1 MTSFYQFEMPNHI
14 VYGADSLNEL
24 GEVAKKEGSKAL
36 VISDRIMEKIGNVE
50 KCTKLLQ
57 GEGVEVAYYLDCNT
71 EPTDI
76 FVDEALAICQEFKA
90 DVIVTIGGGSCIDT
104 AKAVSVVATNGGY
117 IGDYMGGKKIAEIA
131 PIPLIA
137 IPTTAGTGSEAT
149 DVTVIT
155 NTKEDI
161 KMMIKQH
168 AFLPKVAIVDPL
180 LTISAPN
187 HVTAATGIDALC
199 HAMES
204 YISKKAQPMTRIF
217 SKSAV
222 QGIIQNI
229 EQVYTNGDDI
239 AAREKLSIAAM
250 EAGVAFSNA
259 SVTLVHGMSRPIG
272 ALFHVPHGVSNA
284 MLLPAVLEFTK
295 NDALTELAELAE
307 LILEDTA
314 GKSESVLADEL
325 IETVKGL
332 CQRLAIPNMEGWGIN
347 KEEFYQAV
355 DKMATDAIASGS
367 PNNNPKVPTHEEI
380 VALYKVCFDYDFST
394 K

>member
-1 MTSFYQFEMPNHI
+1 MTVISKFEMPNHV
-14 VYGADSLNEL
+14 VYGADSLNQL
-24 GEVAKKEGSKAL
+24 GEITVKHGKKAL
-36 VISDRIMEKIGNVE
+36 IVSDRIMEKIGYVKKCVE
-50 KCTKLLQ
+50 LLEAQ
-57 GEGVEVAYYLDCNT
+57 GVATAFYLDANT
-71 EPTDI
+71 EPTDV
-76 FVDEALAICQEFKA
+76 FVDDALKICQEFEA

-117 IGDYMGGKKIAEIA
+117 VGDYMGGKKIAA
-131 PIPLIA
+131 VPPIPLIA

-155 NTKEDI
+155 NTKADI

-180 LTISAPN
+180 LTMSAPK

-217 SKSAV
+217 SKSAI
-222 QGIIQNI
+222 QSIIQNI
-229 EQVYTNGDDI
+229 KHVYDHGDDV
-239 AAREKLSIAAM
+239 AAREKLSIAAL

-259 SVTLVHGMSRPIG
+259 SVTLVHGMSRPVG

-284 MLLPAVLEFTK
+284 MLLPAVLEFSREAAK
-295 NDALTELAELAE
+295 EDLAELAR
-307 LILEDTA
+307 LILDNTA
-314 GKSESVLADEL
+314 EKTAEELTDEL
-325 IETVKGL
+325 IQTVKQL
-332 CQRLAIPNMEGWGIN
+332 CSDLEIPNMEGWGIDRT
-347 KEEFYQAV
+347 EFEAAV

-367 PNNNPKVPTHEEI
+367 PGNNPRVPTHAEI
-380 VALYKVCFDYDFST
+380 VELYKICYDYNFA

>member
-1 MTSFYQFEMPNHI
+1 
-14 VYGADSLNEL
+14 
-24 GEVAKKEGSKAL
+24 
-36 VISDRIMEKIGNVE
+36 
-50 KCTKLLQ
+50 
-57 GEGVEVAYYLDCNT
+57 
-71 EPTDI
+71 
-76 FVDEALAICQEFKA
+76 
-90 DVIVTIGGGSCIDT
+90 
-104 AKAVSVVATNGGY
+104 
-117 IGDYMGGKKIAEIA
+117 
-131 PIPLIA
+131 
-137 IPTTAGTGSEAT
+137 
-149 DVTVIT
+149 
-155 NTKEDI
+155 
-161 KMMIKQH
+161 
-168 AFLPKVAIVDPL
+168 
-180 LTISAPN
+180 
-187 HVTAATGIDALC
+187 
-199 HAMES
+199 
-204 YISKKAQPMTRIF
+204 RIF

-295 NDALTELAELAE
+295 EDALTELAELAE

-355 DKMATDAIASGS
+355 DKMATDAIASSS

>member
-1 MTSFYQFEMPNHI
+1 MSTINCFEMPMHVI
-14 VYGADSLNEL
+14 YGTDSLDQL
-24 GEVAKKEGSKAL
+24 GDLAKREGTRAL
-36 VISDRIMEKIGNVE
+36 IVSDRVMEKIGNVE
-50 KCTKLLQ
+50 KCASLLKKS
-57 GEGVEVAYYLDCNT
+57 GLDVDYYLDCNT

-76 FVDEALAICQEFKA
+76 FVDEALEICKKFEA
-90 DVIVTIGGGSCIDT
+90 DVIVTIGGGSCLDT
-104 AKAVSVVATNGGY
+104 AKAVSVVMTNDGY
-117 IGDYMGGKKIAEIA
+117 IGDYMGGKTIAKVA

-155 NTKEDI
+155 NTTNDV

-180 LTISAPN
+180 LTLSAPK
-187 HVTAATGIDALC
+187 HVTAATGVDALC

-204 YISKKAQPMTRIF
+204 FISKKAQSVTKTF

-222 QGIIQNI
+222 QAIIQNI
-229 EQVYTNGDDI
+229 EDVYEHGDDMK
-239 AAREKLSIAAM
+239 AREKLSIAAM
-250 EAGVAFSNA
+250 EAGFAFSNA

-284 MLLPAVLEFTK
+284 MLLPAVLEFTRE
-295 NDALTELAELAE
+295 DAEKDLAELAR
-307 LILEDTA
+307 LILTNVE
-314 GKSESVLADEL
+314 GKSDEMLTDEL
-325 IETVKGL
+325 IIRVKEL
-332 CQRLAIPNMEGWGIN
+332 CSNLEIPNMEGWGID
-347 KEEFYQAV
+347 KEEFYAAI

-367 PNNNPKVPTHEEI
+367 PANNPRVPTHEE
-380 VALYKVCFDYDFST
+380 VVELYKVCYDYNFST

>member
-1 MTSFYQFEMPNHI
+1 MSVLTFEMPNHVI
-14 VYGADSLNEL
+14 YGADSLNQL
-24 GEVAKKEGSKAL
+24 GEVTAQQGKKAL
-36 VISDRIMEKIGNVE
+36 IVSDRIMEKIGYVSRCVE
-50 KCTKLLQ
+50 LLTAA
-57 GEGVEVAYYLDCNT
+57 GVESAFYLDANT
-71 EPTDI
+71 EPTDV
-76 FVDEALAICQEFKA
+76 FVAEALAVCQEFQA

-117 IGDYMGGKKIAEIA
+117 IGDYMGGKTMAKVP

-155 NTKEDI
+155 NTTADV

-180 LTISAPN
+180 LTMSAPK

-217 SKSAV
+217 SKSAI
-222 QGIIQNI
+222 QSIIQSI
-229 EQVYTNGDDI
+229 KHVYHHGDDV
-239 AAREKLSIAAM
+239 AAREKLSIAAL

-259 SVTLVHGMSRPIG
+259 SVTLVHGMSRPVG

-284 MLLPAVLEFTK
+284 MLLPAVLEFSREAAME
-295 NDALTELAELAE
+295 DLAELATLVLPE
-307 LILEDTA
+307 TA
-314 GKSESVLADEL
+314 GKSQEVLTDEL
-325 IETVKGL
+325 IQTIKQL
-332 CQRLAIPNMEGWGIN
+332 CSDLEIPNMQGWGIDRS
-347 KEEFYQAV
+347 EFEAAI
-355 DKMATDAIASGS
+355 DKMATDALASGS
-367 PNNNPKVPTHEEI
+367 PGNNPRVPTHAEI
-380 VALYKVCFDYDFST
+380 VELYTICYDYNFSQ
-394 K
+394 

>member
-1 MTSFYQFEMPNHI
+1 MTNISTFEMPNHVI
-14 VYGADSLNEL
+14 YGADSLKQL
-24 GEVAKKEGSKAL
+24 GEITAKFGKKAL
-36 VISDRIMEKIGNVE
+36 IVSDRIMEKIGYVTQ
-50 KCTKLLQ
+50 CVTLLKGQ
-57 GEGVEVAYYLDCNT
+57 GIESVCYLDANT

-76 FVDEALAICQEFKA
+76 FVSDALKICQEFGA

-117 IGDYMGGKKIAEIA
+117 IGDYMGGKTSAKVP

-155 NTKEDI
+155 NTTADI

-180 LTISAPN
+180 LTMSAPK

-204 YISKKAQPMTRIF
+204 YISKKAQPMTQIF
-217 SKSAV
+217 SKSAI
-222 QGIIQNI
+222 QTIIQNI
-229 EQVYTNGDDI
+229 KHVYNHGDDV
-239 AAREKLSIAAM
+239 AAREKLSIAAL

-259 SVTLVHGMSRPIG
+259 SVTLVHGMSRPVG

-295 NDALTELAELAE
+295 EAAMTDLADLAL
-307 LILEDTA
+307 LILPDTN
-314 GKSESVLADEL
+314 GKSESELTEELIQTVKVLCADLEIPNLADWGVE
-325 IETVKGL
+325 
-332 CQRLAIPNMEGWGIN
+332 RAAFDAAI
-347 KEEFYQAV
+347 
-355 DKMATDAIASGS
+355 DKMATDALASGS
-367 PNNNPKVPTHEEI
+367 PGNNPRVPTHAEI
-380 VALYKVCFDYDFST
+380 VELYKICYDYNFSN
-394 K
+394 

>member
-1 MTSFYQFEMPNHI
+1 MSVSKFEMPNH
-14 VYGADSLNEL
+14 VLYGADSLNQL
-24 GEVAKKEGSKAL
+24 GEITAKQGKKAL
-36 VISDRIMEKIGNVE
+36 IVSDRMMEKFGYVE
-50 KCTKLLQ
+50 RCVNLLQ
-57 GEGVEVAYYLDCNT
+57 ESGVESALYLDANT

-76 FVDEALAICQEFKA
+76 FVDDALKVCKDFDA

-117 IGDYMGGKKIAEIA
+117 IGDYMGGKTVASVP

-137 IPTTAGTGSEAT
+137 VPTTAGTGSEAT

-168 AFLPKVAIVDPL
+168 AFLPKVAIVDPM
-180 LTISAPN
+180 LTMSAPN

-217 SKSAV
+217 SKSAIQSIV
-222 QGIIQNI
+222 QNI
-229 EQVYTNGDDI
+229 KHVYNHGDDVV
-239 AAREKLSIAAM
+239 AREKLSLAAL

-259 SVTLVHGMSRPIG
+259 SVTLVHGMSRPVG
-272 ALFHVPHGVSNA
+272 AMFHVPHGVSNA
-284 MLLPAVLEFTK
+284 MLLPAVLEFTREAAM
-295 NDALTELAELAE
+295 DDLADLSQ
-307 LILEDTA
+307 LILPNTV
-314 GKSESVLADEL
+314 GKTKEELTDEL
-325 IETVKGL
+325 IKTVKEL
-332 CQRLAIPNMEGWGIN
+332 CSDLEIPNMQGWGIDP
-347 KEEFYQAV
+347 EEFLAAI
-355 DKMATDAIASGS
+355 DKMATDALASGS
-367 PNNNPKVPTHEEI
+367 PGNNPRVPTHEEI
-380 VALYKVCFDYDFST
+380 MDLYKICYDYDFS